1 MVAGEKLEPKYRDH
15 QLSGNWKGHRDC
27 HIESNW
33 ILIYRIEGEN
43 LIINSRRKI
52 YILLSFGADKELDT
66 SLNKLIVF
74 QIAKYRANIEQLQ
87 LEFKS
92 FEAKY
97 KMSSEDFYNKFESGK
112 LGDDADFFEW
122 AGLY

>member
-1 MVAGEKLEPKYRDH
+1 MNKTN
-15 QLSGNWKGHRDC
+15 Q
-27 HIESNW
+27 
-33 ILIYRIEGEN
+33 N

-52 YILLSFGADKELDT
+52 DILLSFGADKELDT

-92 FEAKY
+92 FEDRY

-122 AGLY
+122 AGLYENHLLYTDRIKSLEDAINR

>member
-1 MVAGEKLEPKYRDH
+1 M
-15 QLSGNWKGHRDC
+15 
-27 HIESNW
+27 
-33 ILIYRIEGEN
+33 
-43 LIINSRRKI
+43 
-52 YILLSFGADKELDT
+52 SFGADKELDT

-74 QIAKYRANIEQLQ
+74 LIAKYRANIEQLQ

-97 KMSSEDFYNKFESGK
+97 KMSSEDFYTKFESGK

-122 AGLY
+122 GGLYENHFLYTERIKSLGDAINR